1 MKLVLSG
8 VLALAVLTGATGNG
22 EPVKDTWTTM
32 FTWRDELGK
41 ARAEVAELRN
51 GRGFAAPGWLTD
63 YAKSI
68 CTRNADYVA
77 SHSHPSLG
85 LTVDQIQAQFA
96 TMEAR
101 GIECTAVR
109 YLGSVNGQQFVFV
122 LKQGTKEVWY
132 VFTISDDGNSVV
144 NVE

>member
-1 MKLVLSG
+1 M
-8 VLALAVLTGATGNG
+8 
-22 EPVKDTWTTM
+22 KDTWTTV

-41 ARAEVAELRN
+41 ARSEIADLRN

-68 CTRNADYVA
+68 CVHNADYIA
-77 SHSHPSLG
+77 THSDPALG
-85 LTVDQIQAQFA
+85 LTVEQVQAQFA
-96 TMEAR
+96 TMDAR

-109 YLGSVNGQQFVFV
+109 YLGSVNGQQFVYV
-122 LKQGTKEVWY
+122 LKQGPKEVWY
-132 VFTISDDGNSVV
+132 VLTISEDGNSVV